1 MSSLYEQCD
10 LRAFGHLMRELL
22 DRVQGD
28 VEDVRKSVLENLW
41 QKYFSEESREGTTFY
56 RLKDEFANILK

>member
-1 MSSLYEQCD
+1 
-10 LRAFGHLMRELL
+10 MRELL